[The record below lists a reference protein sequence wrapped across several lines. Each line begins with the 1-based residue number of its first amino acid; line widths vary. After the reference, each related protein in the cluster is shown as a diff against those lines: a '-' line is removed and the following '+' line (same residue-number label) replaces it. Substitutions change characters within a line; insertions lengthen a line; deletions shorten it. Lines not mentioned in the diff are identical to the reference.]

1 MLGPR
6 FEHETSL
13 AVAKNAE
20 HPETGV
26 HIAFTGA

>member
-6 FEHETSL
+6 FEHETSI
-13 AVAKNAE
+13 AVAKNVE

-26 HIAFTGA
+26 DIAFTVA